1 MIAVQTRFCQTD
13 LKQID
18 DLWLGVQH
26 ICLYLSSKDAEQNKT
41 CVVSADENSVLQ
53 THDQSAV
60 PEKEATNKQSI

>member
-1 MIAVQTRFCQTD
+1 MAGGATYMSLF
-13 LKQID
+13 KF
-18 DLWLGVQH
+18 
-26 ICLYLSSKDAEQNKT
+26 KDAKQNKT